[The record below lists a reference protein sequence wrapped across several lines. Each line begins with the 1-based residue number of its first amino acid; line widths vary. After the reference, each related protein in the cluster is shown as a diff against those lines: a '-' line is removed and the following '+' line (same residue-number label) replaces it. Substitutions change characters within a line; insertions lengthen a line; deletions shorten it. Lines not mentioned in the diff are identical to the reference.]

1 MFYKRYTCKLV
12 ILCTKPAGKY
22 RRIPIMN
29 LEDTLLMI
37 PGPVPVV
44 PRILRAMSKPIIGHR
59 GSEFGKMYAECRE
72 TLQEVFATKSDIF
85 IISGSGSCAME
96 AAVGNIIGEK
106 DTLVAIENGKF
117 GERFREIGERY
128 GNVKSVKSDW
138 TKGEPIDLE
147 NVETALA
154 EGAKAVSLV
163 HNETSVGIKNPASEV
178 GKLAKK
184 YGALFIMDGVTSIGG
199 DDVQVDKWGVDL
211 AVVGSQKCLG
221 APPGASAISV
231 SEKAWGSMVAKPPY
245 YMDLKSYKK
254 SADKDQTPYTPAVP
268 LFFAMHEALLIIK
281 EEGVQARIKRH
292 EMYANAVRAA
302 ADAMNIEMFPQLNK
316 HSKYSNT
323 VSAMKI
329 PAGIDDG
336 KLRGGMKELGIQVS
350 GGQGSLS
357 GKIFRIGTMGNV
369 SKRDIL
375 STIEAL
381 ELVLHKNGVVKKIGA
396 GIEAASNILM

>member
-1 MFYKRYTCKLV
+1 
-12 ILCTKPAGKY
+12 
-22 RRIPIMN
+22 MN

-59 GSEFGKMYAECRE
+59 GNEFGEMYAECRE
-72 TLQEVFATKSDIF
+72 TLGELFGTKNDIF
-85 IISGSGSCAME
+85 ILSGSGSCSME

-128 GNVKSVKSDW
+128 GNVNAVQADW
-138 TKGEPIDLE
+138 TKGESIDLDK
-147 NVETALA
+147 VEAALA

-163 HNETSVGIKNPASEV
+163 HNETSVGIKNPAEKV
-178 GKLAKK
+178 GALAKK

-199 DDVQVDKWGVDL
+199 DDVQVDKWGVDI

-231 SEKAWGSMVAKPPY
+231 SEKAFDSIVDKRPY

-254 SADKDQTPYTPAVP
+254 SADKELPQTPYTPAVP

-281 EEGVQARIKRH
+281 EEGVNARIERH
-292 EMYANAVRAA
+292 AMYANAVRAA
-302 ADAMNIEMFPQLNK
+302 ADAMNIEMFPQLNEN
-316 HSKYSNT
+316 SSYSNT

-336 KLRGGMKELGIQVS
+336 KLRGGMKELGIQIS
-350 GGQGSLS
+350 GGQGPLS
-357 GKIFRIGTMGNV
+357 GKIFRIGTMANV

-381 ELVLHKNGVVKKIGA
+381 EIVLHKNGAVKTIGA
-396 GIEAASNILM
+396 GVEAASNIIK